1 MPDSIDL
8 ITLEAAKRRL
18 RILHDDEDESILDMV
33 TEASAAIRDYVKLSD
48 EEWQVLSDIQQH
60 TARLACLNLL
70 KWLYND
76 RDGSLGV
83 KVASGYLPE
92 SVTMSLHRLRTPAI
106 A

>member
-1 MPDSIDL
+1 MPDNIDL
-8 ITLEAAKRRL
+8 ITLAAAKRRL
-18 RILHDDEDESILDMV
+18 RILHDDEDDSIQDMV
-33 TEASAAIRDYVKLSD
+33 TEASAAIIDYVKLD
-48 EEWQVLSDIQQH
+48 EDDLAALSGIQQH
-60 TARLACLNLL
+60 TARLACLNLV

-92 SVTMSLHRLRTPAI
+92 SVTMSLHRLRTPAL